1 MNCKWAFRQN
11 AETLPWMRSQRLG
24 QLSHTPHNIWALS
37 IGNQWGE
44 GHLATWGTVL
54 SVCWSTHQYITTLGC
69 GGDAVDGQS
78 LNVEAVNRNWTQSC
92 CLGSGLMPV
101 LFLDGPALPIQ
112 EKVCDLEVLLVSQLL
127 FEQQVEAV
135 ASGLCI
141 LIVAGGHWNSN
152 SSSHY
157 HTDKLH
163 GTAFKD

>member
-1 MNCKWAFRQN
+1 M
-11 AETLPWMRSQRLG
+11 
-24 QLSHTPHNIWALS
+24 
-37 IGNQWGE
+37 
-44 GHLATWGTVL
+44 
-54 SVCWSTHQYITTLGC
+54 
-69 GGDAVDGQS
+69 
-78 LNVEAVNRNWTQSC
+78 
-92 CLGSGLMPV
+92 GSGLMPV

-141 LIVAGGHWNSN
+141 LIVAGGHRNSN

-157 HTDKLH
+157 HPDKLH